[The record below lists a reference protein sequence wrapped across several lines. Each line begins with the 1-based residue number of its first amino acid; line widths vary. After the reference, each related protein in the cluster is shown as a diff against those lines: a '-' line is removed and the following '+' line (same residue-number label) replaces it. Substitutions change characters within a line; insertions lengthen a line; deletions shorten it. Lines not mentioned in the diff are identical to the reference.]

1 VNSLKSSK
9 NAIRVKRHWRLR
21 KHINGTAERPRLN
34 VFRSLTN
41 IYAQIIDD
49 QKGVTLVS
57 ASSLDQEIKGQKIS
71 GGNAE
76 GAKLVGALVAKRAI
90 EKGITTV
97 VFDRGGY
104 IYHGRIAA
112 LAAAAREAGLKF

>member
-1 VNSLKSSK
+1 MKSSK

-34 VFRSLTN
+34 VFRSLSN
-41 IYAQIIDD
+41 IYAQVIDD
-49 QKGVTLVS
+49 VNGVTLVS
-57 ASSLDQEIKGQKIS
+57 ASTLDKEIKAQNV

-104 IYHGRIAA
+104 VYHGRVAA

>member
-1 VNSLKSSK
+1 MKKSK

-34 VFRSLTN
+34 VFRSLSH
-41 IYAQIIDD
+41 IYAQVIDD
-49 QKGVTLVS
+49 GNGVTLAS
-57 ASSLDQEIKGQKIS
+57 ASSLDKEIKGQNN
-71 GGNAE
+71 GGNVE
-76 GAKLVGALVAKRAI
+76 GAKLVGALVAKRAL
-90 EKGITTV
+90 EKGITAV

-104 IYHGRIAA
+104 LYHGRVAA